1 MSVDA
6 TDTSVAD
13 GCPIAVDAHPAWVE
27 ARQMVNDAALVG
39 LRHHLRRYAHAAR
52 PTARQWNGVLLLKWR
67 MAQGALIEVASLL
80 FQWPGARF
88 PCLDIETLSI
98 DAGQRV
104 FLFGPSGSGKSTLLA
119 LLAGVVT
126 AQQGSVRVLGTELST
141 LKGRDRFRVQHVG
154 FIFQQF
160 NLVPYLSVLRN
171 VLLPCQFSATR
182 AQRATEAHGS
192 PVDAAI
198 HLLDAMG
205 LGAVLRERKATEL
218 SVGQQQRVAAARA
231 LIGAPELIV
240 ADEPTSS
247 LDADARQAFLELLE
261 RQCDRFG
268 STLLF
273 VSHDRQLAATFDRQ
287 INLPAINR
295 VVPDGSTG

>member
-1 MSVDA
+1 MPH
-6 TDTSVAD
+6 T
-13 GCPIAVDAHPAWVE
+13 
-27 ARQMVNDAALVG
+27 LV
-39 LRHHLRRYAHAAR
+39 
-52 PTARQWNGVLLLKWR
+52 
-67 MAQGALIEVASLL
+67 EVASLL
-80 FQWPGARF
+80 FRWPSASS
-88 PCLDIETLSI
+88 PCLDIESLAI
-98 DAGQRV
+98 DAGERV
-104 FLFGPSGSGKSTLLA
+104 FMFGPSGSGKSTLLA

-126 AQQGSVRVLGTELST
+126 AQQGSVRLLGTELSS
-141 LKGRDRFRVQHVG
+141 LKGRDRFRVEHVG

-160 NLVPYLSVLRN
+160 NLVPYLSVVRN

-192 PVDAAI
+192 PVNAAI

-205 LGAVLRERKATEL
+205 LGAALRERKATEL

-231 LIGAPELIV
+231 LIGAPQLIV

-273 VSHDRQLAATFDRQ
+273 VSHDRQLAAAFDRR
-287 INLPAINR
+287 INLQAINR
-295 VVPDGSTG
+295 VAPDGSAA

>member
-1 MSVDA
+1 M
-6 TDTSVAD
+6 
-13 GCPIAVDAHPAWVE
+13 
-27 ARQMVNDAALVG
+27 AR
-39 LRHHLRRYAHAAR
+39 
-52 PTARQWNGVLLLKWR
+52 
-67 MAQGALIEVASLL
+67 GALIEVASLL
-80 FQWPGARF
+80 FRWPGASS
-88 PCLDIETLSI
+88 PCLDIERLSI

-119 LLAGVVT
+119 LLAGIMT
-126 AQQGSVRVLGTELST
+126 AEKGSIRVLGTELSS
-141 LKGRDRFRVQHVG
+141 LSERDRFRVEHVG

-160 NLVPYLSVLRN
+160 NLVPYLSVVQN
-171 VLLPCQFSATR
+171 VLLPCRFSARR
-182 AQRATEAHGS
+182 ASRATEAHGS
-192 PVDAAI
+192 PIDAAI

-205 LGAVLRERKATEL
+205 LGAGLRGRKATEL
-218 SVGQQQRVAAARA
+218 SVGQQQRAAAARA

-273 VSHDRQLAATFDRQ
+273 VSHDRQLAATFDREVD
-287 INLPAINR
+287 LPAINR
-295 VVPDGSTG
+295 VVPDGSTV